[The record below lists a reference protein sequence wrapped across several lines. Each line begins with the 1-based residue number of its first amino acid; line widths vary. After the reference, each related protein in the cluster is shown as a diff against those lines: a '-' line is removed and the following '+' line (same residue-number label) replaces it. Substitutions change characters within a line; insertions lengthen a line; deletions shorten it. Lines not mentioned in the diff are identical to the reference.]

1 MVYVL
6 DENDRDCLTI
16 RIDWSKGGYS
26 PIPKA
31 TCEMLNRGCGCG
43 CSKSTNSKDDDA
55 TLELTCDELKRLL
68 AQSEPKPKP
77 EPKEDGKESI
87 PCITAEEFSRLLDKY
102 NFFDKYASEPIGL
115 GSILRPI
122 GGAQKPY
129 YVYSSE
135 AQEEEVKTK
144 LKERLENFEPFKG
157 KYFFDVTIERAEGIT
172 DLGYTKFGASPYRAL
187 VSCHL
192 VDNSYCFLNNSFYIV
207 FSQGSAGGSIVPIIT
222 NDDYDNKGISNTIQ
236 DRLNYD
242 RDTTFG
248 VVKYNGNRVVSVDG
262 ISEADK
268 QAFYTKLEDH
278 LFNARFG
285 SIDKG
290 KSTVK
295 FTLGEPTVQAGDA
308 YKEQEYTVPIAI
320 EVTTGNLTSKVNA
333 TVPME
338 TREVAE

>member
-31 TCEMLNRGCGCG
+31 TCEMLNRGCGCNCG
-43 CSKSTNSKDDDA
+43 QSTNDNKKEA
-55 TLELTCDELKRLL
+55 TIELTCEEVKKLL
-68 AQSEPKPKP
+68 ALGDTKPKP
-77 EPKEDGKESI
+77 EPKEEEEAI
-87 PCITAEEFSRLLDKY
+87 PCITEKDFDRLLDEYKY
-102 NFFDKYASEPIGL
+102 YDEYASEPIGL
-115 GSILRPI
+115 GSILTPI

-135 AQEEEVKTK
+135 AQEEEFKVK

-157 KYFFDVTIERAEGIT
+157 KYFFGVIIKRAEGIT
-172 DLGYTKFGASPYRAL
+172 ELGYTKFGTSPYRAL

-192 VDNSYCFLNNSFYIV
+192 VDNSYCFLNYSFYIG
-207 FSQGSAGGSIVPIIT
+207 FSQGSADGSNVPIIT

-248 VVKYNGNRVVSVDG
+248 VVEHNATQVVSVKD
-262 ISEADK
+262 ISEENK
-268 QAFYTKLEDH
+268 QDFYTKLGDH
-278 LFNARFG
+278 LFNAPFM

-290 KSTVK
+290 TSTVK
-295 FTLGEPTVQAGDA
+295 FTLGEPTVQVGDA
-308 YKEQEYTVPIAI
+308 YKEQEYTVPITI
-320 EVTTGNLTSKVNA
+320 EVTTGNLTSTTRA

>member
-16 RIDWSKGGYS
+16 RIDWSKGVYS

-43 CSKSTNSKDDDA
+43 CNQSSSEKDKDA
-55 TLELTCDELKRLL
+55 VIDLTCDELKKFL
-68 AQSEPKPKP
+68 ALGDKKPKP
-77 EPKEDGKESI
+77 EPKEDI
-87 PCITAEEFSRLLDKY
+87 PCITTEDFGRLLDEYKY
-102 NFFDKYASEPIGL
+102 YEKFNTQETNLGL
-115 GSILRPI
+115 GEI
-122 GGAQKPY
+122 Y
-129 YVYSSE
+129 YEFAKSKNVYYFSTE
-135 AQEEEVKTK
+135 AREEEVKVK

-157 KYFFDVTIERAEGIT
+157 KYFFDVTIEKAEGIT
-172 DLGYTKFGASPYRAL
+172 ELGYTKFGSDIYHAL
-187 VSCHL
+187 ISCYNGDH
-192 VDNSYCFLNNSFYIV
+192 SYCFTNDTFYIGIDNSV
-207 FSQGSAGGSIVPIIT
+207 NITYGEAVPIVT
-222 NDDYDNKGISNTIQ
+222 NNDYDNKGLSASLQN
-236 DRLNYD
+236 RLNGWD

-248 VVKYNGNRVVSVDG
+248 VVKYNGNRIVSVEG

-268 QAFYTKLEDH
+268 QTFYTKLEDH
-278 LFNARFG
+278 LFNAQFG

-308 YKEQEYTVPIAI
+308 YKEQEYTVPITI
-320 EVTTGNLTSKVNA
+320 EVTTGNLTSTVKA

>member
-43 CSKSTNSKDDDA
+43 CNKSTNSKDDDA
-55 TLELTCDELKRLL
+55 TLELTCDELKKFL
-68 AQSEPKPKP
+68 ALGDKKPKT
-77 EPKEDGKESI
+77 EPKEDI
-87 PCITAEEFSRLLDKY
+87 PCITTEDFDRLLDEYKY
-102 NFFDKYASEPIGL
+102 FDKFNSQEQNLGL
-115 GSILRPI
+115 GILRYSL
-122 GGAQKPY
+122 GAQKSAY
-129 YVYSSE
+129 YFSTE
-135 AQEEEVKTK
+135 AREEEVKAK
-144 LKERLENFEPFKG
+144 FKERLENFEPFKG
-157 KYFFDVTIERAEGIT
+157 KYFFDVTIEKAEGIT
-172 DLGYTKFGASPYRAL
+172 ELGYTKFGSAIYRAL
-187 VSCHL
+187 ISCYIGDH
-192 VDNSYCFLNNSFYIV
+192 SYCFTNDTFYVGFDNGINITH
-207 FSQGSAGGSIVPIIT
+207 GDAVPIVT
-222 NDDYDNKGISNTIQ
+222 NDDYDNKGISASIQ
-236 DRLNYD
+236 NRLNGWG
-242 RDTTFG
+242 RNTTFG
-248 VVKYNGNRVVSVDG
+248 VVKYNGNRVVSVDD
-262 ISEADK
+262 ISEEDK

-278 LFNARFG
+278 LFNAQFG

-308 YKEQEYTVPIAI
+308 YKEQEYTVPITI
-320 EVTTGNLTSKVNA
+320 EVTTGNNTSLAKA